1 MQTNASIVQN
11 IGHPLAQSRYDP
23 SIPVPILEEAPKYQK
38 GEPKEDLVLSKG
50 QVFERYFA

>member
-23 SIPVPILEEAPKYQK
+23 SIPVPILEEAPQY
-38 GEPKEDLVLSKG
+38 
-50 QVFERYFA
+50 

>member
-38 GEPKEDLVLSKG
+38 RGTKRGPG
-50 QVFERYFA
+50 FEQRTGF